1 MDLHEALTQ
10 AKFDRR
16 LIEWHINQGLISKA
30 DVDAFLKSLPDVSAQ
45 SIPLDLTVEDYAN
58 GNGHADQ

>member
-16 LIEWHINQGLISKA
+16 LLEWHINQGLITKA
-30 DVDAFLKSLPDVSAQ
+30 DIEAHLKSLPDVSAQ
-45 SIPLDLTVEDYAN
+45 SIPVDLTVEDYSN
-58 GNGHADQ
+58 GNGMADQ